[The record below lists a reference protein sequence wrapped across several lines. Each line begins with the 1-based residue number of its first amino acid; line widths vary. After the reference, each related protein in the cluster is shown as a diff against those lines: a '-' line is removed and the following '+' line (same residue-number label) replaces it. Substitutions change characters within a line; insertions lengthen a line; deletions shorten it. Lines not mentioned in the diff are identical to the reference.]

1 MKSEFWRQD
10 KNGWERQGCATI
22 LTFHMWH
29 CFLPIGTSFGV
40 FQIGTDLGFAELG
53 QVLDLA
59 LFPSFGLAK
68 SEISRRTKFWALPRR
83 KFQTGT
89 RFGFC
94 GKWAKFMR
102 MARQWRQPPFVLHHP
117 NIITGVNILAES
129 SLLLPS
135 QLRDLVDFFL
145 HSSSIKLTEKFGY
158 NELSAKYFELSSVF
172 QEQNSTSVSKFQFQT
187 LMALR
192 IHAGHGWEGGV
203 DAEKTFCFWKS
214 VRIKCIVLPVRI
226 HLKTFMGRQWLYLE
240 RLSALRYSWEEQGV
254 NIAPETLSISKLF

>member
-1 MKSEFWRQD
+1 MIYVNNLSFDD
-10 KNGWERQGCATI
+10 KIKIGEKDMTCRQGCATI

-102 MARQWRQPPFVLHHP
+102 MARQWRQPPFVSHHP

-135 QLRDLVDFFL
+135 QLRDLVDFLFIAVEWNWL
-145 HSSSIKLTEKFGY
+145 KSLDTTNWALSIL
-158 NELSAKYFELSSVF
+158 NWAAC
-172 QEQNSTSVSKFQFQT
+172 SKN
-187 LMALR
+187 R
-192 IHAGHGWEGGV
+192 
-203 DAEKTFCFWKS
+203 
-214 VRIKCIVLPVRI
+214 IVLASANSS
-226 HLKTFMGRQWLYLE
+226 F
-240 RLSALRYSWEEQGV
+240 RL
-254 NIAPETLSISKLF
+254 